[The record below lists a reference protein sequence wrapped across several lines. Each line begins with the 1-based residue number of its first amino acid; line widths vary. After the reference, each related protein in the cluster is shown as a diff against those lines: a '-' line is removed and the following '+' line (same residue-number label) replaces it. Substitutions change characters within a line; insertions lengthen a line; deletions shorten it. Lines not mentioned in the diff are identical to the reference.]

1 MSTWY
6 MSHLGL
12 FLIIFWF
19 LNIIIAY
26 LIFNEIIMF
35 TNISYRSYK
44 AALKWL
50 VWIVAI
56 FLAFFSNTWA
66 ESIYQSQIDTDSFD
80 VENATETIASL
91 QASIDWIVQ
100 QLYDLDNKELDDEWS
115 VSEKYKEIRK
125 EIVNVIQDINK
136 TTDYVS
142 AMVKKIS
149 LYKKQIKSNIDALE
163 ETRQWIDVSKEYIQE
178 FSNFLYKLNNQIS
191 YENEIDDMR
200 LVWLSN
206 NNIAVTLSNEQ
217 LVKSILVQFNDMMTS
232 LDVDEARQVQLI
244 KTLNKLKLQA
254 SENVESYTAI
264 LSALNQKKNYLIQFM
279 ELYKEDKLSE
289 QKFSMIFDNIKDVY
303 TAIQSIISNIV
314 KKDYSDV
321 TFEMPELMEQA
332 EKYYEDTNAW
342 SSNFQALAWPVYP
355 IQEIQKY
362 FKDEDFEKTNG
373 IPFQGIQI
381 VAEQWSP
388 VYSAADWVVYYV
400 SNNPWI
406 WINWAMIVHPKWYT
420 TVYLYLNNIVV
431 EKWTVVR
438 RWQLIW
444 YSGWEPGTQGAGFS
458 SAGPNLTFV
467 VFKDWVAMD
476 PLQFLDLS
484 VIENKDII
492 PEQYNI
498 KYLNDKY
505 ARTIDISEVK
515 FASWDT
521 VDERAESFLDEY
533 GVWAYRQLAFWE
545 DAVAN
550 TEIDRDVVICI
561 AFAESTLGRY
571 LTTANNIWNVWND
584 DRWNRVSFSSALAW
598 ARSIADTLNNIH
610 LWEYHTISQLSRYG
624 NVDGKIYAS
633 SPINWQRNVT
643 KCLSQI
649 KWYYV
654 PEDYPF
660 RRVLFPIL
668 ILCTRRLSIQNLI
681 KS

>member
-1 MSTWY
+1 
-6 MSHLGL
+6 
-12 FLIIFWF
+12 
-19 LNIIIAY
+19 
-26 LIFNEIIMF
+26 MF
-35 TNISYRSYK
+35 TNVYYRSHK
-44 AALKWL
+44 AALKRL
-50 VWIVAI
+50 VWIIAI
-56 FLAFFSNTWA
+56 FLAFFSTTTS

-80 VENATETIASL
+80 VEKAEETITSL
-91 QASIDWIVQ
+91 QESIDWIVE
-100 QLYDLDNKELDDEWS
+100 QLYDLDNKELNDKWS

-125 EIVNVIQDINK
+125 EIVTVVQDINK

-142 AMVKKIS
+142 EMVKRIA
-149 LYKKQIKSNIDALE
+149 LYKNQIQINSEALN
-163 ETRQWIDVSKEYIQE
+163 ETRKWIEVSKEYIQE

-191 YENEIDDMR
+191 YEDEIDDTR
-200 LVWLSN
+200 LITLSN

-217 LVKSILVQFNDMMTS
+217 LVKSMLSQFNDMMTS
-232 LDVDEARQVQLI
+232 LDVDEDRQIQLI
-244 KTLNKLKLQA
+244 KTLNKLKLKA
-254 SENVESYTAI
+254 SQNVESYTAI
-264 LSALNQKKNYLIQFM
+264 LSVLNQKKNYLIQFM
-279 ELYKEDKLSE
+279 ELYKEDKLAE
-289 QKFSMIFDNIKDVY
+289 QKFSIIFDNIKDVY

-314 KKDYSDV
+314 QKNYSDV
-321 TFEMPELMEQA
+321 SFNMNEKMEQA
-332 EKYYEDTNAW
+332 EQYYKDTNAW
-342 SSNFQALAWPVYP
+342 SSNFQVLAWPVYP
-355 IQEIQKY
+355 IQNIQKY
-362 FKDEDFEKTNG
+362 FRDSDFEKENG
-373 IPFQGIQI
+373 IPFQWIQI
-381 VAEQWSP
+381 VVEQGSP
-388 VYSAADWVVYYV
+388 VYAAADWVVYYV

-444 YSGWEPGTQGAGFS
+444 YSGWEPGTQWAWFS

-467 VFKDWVAMD
+467 VFKDGVALN
-476 PLQFLDLS
+476 PLEFLDLS
-484 VIENKDII
+484 VVENKDII

-515 FASWDT
+515 FATWDT
-521 VDERAESFLDEY
+521 VDDRAESFLNEY
-533 GVWAYRQLAFWE
+533 WVWAYRQLAFWE

-660 RRVLFPIL
+660 RIWLNP
-668 ILCTRRLSIQNLI
+668 RLTWEDDWVGEEMTYV
-681 KS
+681 KKVE

>member
-1 MSTWY
+1 
-6 MSHLGL
+6 
-12 FLIIFWF
+12 
-19 LNIIIAY
+19 
-26 LIFNEIIMF
+26 MF
-35 TNISYRSYK
+35 TNVSYRSYRTL
-44 AALKWL
+44 LKRII
-50 VWIVAI
+50 WIIAI
-56 FLAFFSNTWA
+56 FLSFIANTWA

-80 VENATETIASL
+80 VENATETIKTL
-91 QASIDWIVQ
+91 QESIDWIVE
-100 QLYDLDNKELDDEWS
+100 QLYDLDNKELNDGWDIS
-115 VSEKYKEIRK
+115 AKYKEIRK
-125 EIVNVIQDINK
+125 EIVTVVKDINK
-136 TTDYVS
+136 TTEYVS
-142 AMVKKIS
+142 NMIS
-149 LYKKQIKSNIDALE
+149 RISMYKKQIQINLE
-163 ETRQWIDVSKEYIQE
+163 ELRETRQWIDTSKEYIQE

-191 YENEIDDMR
+191 YENEIDDTR
-200 LVWLSN
+200 LIALSN

-217 LVKSILVQFNDMMTS
+217 LVKSMLNQFNDMMTS
-232 LDVDEARQVQLI
+232 LDVDETRQVQLI
-244 KTLNKLKLQA
+244 KTLNKLKLKA
-254 SENVESYTAI
+254 SENVESYFSI
-264 LSALNQKKNYLIQFM
+264 LSVLNQKKNYLIQFM
-279 ELYKEDKLSE
+279 ELYKKDKLSE

-303 TAIQSIISNIV
+303 TAIQSIIANIV

-321 TFEMPELMEQA
+321 TFDVKDKMEQA
-332 EKYYEDTNAW
+332 EKYYKDTNAW
-342 SSNFQALAWPVYP
+342 ASNFQVLAWPVYP

-362 FKDEDFEKTNG
+362 YRDADFEKTNW
-373 IPFQGIQI
+373 IPFQWIQI

-388 VYSAADWVVYYV
+388 VFAAADWFVYYV

-420 TVYLYLNNIVV
+420 TVYLYLNNIIV

-444 YSGWEPGTQGAGFS
+444 YSGWEPGTQWAWFS
-458 SAGPNLTFV
+458 SAGPNLTFI
-467 VFKDWVAMD
+467 VFKDWVALN
-476 PLQFLDLS
+476 PLEFLDLS
-484 VIENKDII
+484 VIENKDVI
-492 PEQYNI
+492 PEDYNI

-515 FASWDT
+515 FASGDT
-521 VDERAESFLDEY
+521 VDERAESFLNEY
-533 GVWAYRQLAFWE
+533 WVWAYRQLAFWE

-598 ARSIADTLNNIH
+598 ARSIADTLNNYY
-610 LWEYHTISQLSRYG
+610 LWDYHTISQLSRYG

-660 RRVLFPIL
+660 RVGLNP
-668 ILCTRRLSIQNLI
+668 RLTWEDDWVWETMTYV
-681 KS
+681 KKVD

>member
-1 MSTWY
+1 MF
-6 MSHLGL
+6 HLGL

-19 LNIIIAY
+19 LDIILVY

-44 AALKWL
+44 TALKWL
-50 VWIVAI
+50 VWIMAVMFMFI
-56 FLAFFSNTWA
+56 SNTWA

-80 VENATETIASL
+80 IDNATETITSL
-91 QASIDWIVQ
+91 QESINDIVE
-100 QLYDLDNKELDDEWS
+100 QLYDLDNKELDDKWS

-149 LYKKQIKSNIDALE
+149 LYKLQIKENTDALE

-191 YENEIDDMR
+191 YENEIDDTR
-200 LVWLSN
+200 LITLSN

-217 LVKSILVQFNDMMTS
+217 LVKSILTQFNDMMTS
-232 LDVDEARQVQLI
+232 LDVDESRQVQLI
-244 KTLNKLKLQA
+244 KTLNKLKMKA

-264 LSALNQKKNYLIQFM
+264 LSVLNQKKNYLIQFM
-279 ELYKEDKLSE
+279 DLYKEDKLAE

-303 TAIQSIISNIV
+303 TAIQSIIGNIV
-314 KKDYSDV
+314 KKDYSDA
-321 TFEMPELMEQA
+321 TFDMSTQMELA
-332 EKYYEDTNAW
+332 EKYYKDTNAW
-342 SSNFQALAWPVYP
+342 ASNFQVLAWPVYP
-355 IQEIQKY
+355 IQNIQKY
-362 FKDEDFEKTNG
+362 YRDADFEKENG
-373 IPFQGIQI
+373 IPFQWIQI

-400 SNNPWI
+400 SNNPGI

-444 YSGWEPGTQGAGFS
+444 YSGWEPGTQWAWFS
-458 SAGPNLTFV
+458 SAGPNLTFI
-467 VFKDWVAMD
+467 VFKDWVALN
-476 PLQFLDLS
+476 PLEFLDLS

-492 PEQYNI
+492 PDDYNI

-521 VDERAESFLDEY
+521 VDDRAESFLNEY

-545 DAVAN
+545 DAVVN

-584 DRWNRVSFSSALAW
+584 DSGNRVSFSSALAW

-660 RRVLFPIL
+660 RIWLNP
-668 ILCTRRLSIQNLI
+668 RLTWEDDWIGEEMTYV
-681 KS
+681 KKVD

>member
-1 MSTWY
+1 
-6 MSHLGL
+6 
-12 FLIIFWF
+12 
-19 LNIIIAY
+19 
-26 LIFNEIIMF
+26 MF
-35 TNISYRSYK
+35 TTVNYK
-44 AALKWL
+44 SHNVVFKRLIAVLTVFACFGS
-50 VWIVAI
+50 ITT
-56 FLAFFSNTWA
+56 S
-66 ESIYQSQIDTDSFD
+66 ESIYESQIDTDSFD
-80 VENATETIASL
+80 VENAAETIKTL
-91 QASIDWIVQ
+91 QDSVNDIIE
-100 QLYDLDNKELDDEWS
+100 QLYEIDDKEVNDNGS
-115 VSEKYKEIRK
+115 VSDKYKEIRK
-125 EIVNVIQDINK
+125 EIVSVIQDINK
-136 TTDYVS
+136 TTEYVS
-142 AMVKKIS
+142 TMVSRIA
-149 LYKKQIKSNIDALE
+149 LYKDQIQANVQALR
-163 ETRQWIDVSKEYIQE
+163 ETREWIDLSKEYIQE

-191 YENEIDDMR
+191 YENEIDDTR
-200 LVWLSN
+200 LIALSN

-217 LVKSILVQFNDMMTS
+217 LVKSILEQFNDMMTS
-232 LDVDEARQVQLI
+232 LDVDEEKQVSLI
-244 KTLNKLKLQA
+244 KVLNKLKVKA
-254 SENVESYTAI
+254 SENVESYQAI
-264 LSALNQKKNYLIQFM
+264 LSVLNQKKNYLIQFM
-279 ELYKEDKLSE
+279 QLYKDDLLAE

-303 TAIQSIISNIV
+303 TAVQWIISNIV

-321 TFEMPELMEQA
+321 TFNVPEAMKEA
-332 EKYYEDTNAW
+332 EKYYDDTNAW
-342 SSNFQALAWPVYP
+342 ASNLQVLAWPIYP
-355 IQEIQKY
+355 IQNIQKY
-362 FKDEDFEKTNG
+362 FRDEDFEKENG
-373 IPFQGIQI
+373 IPFQWIQI

-406 WINWAMIVHPKWYT
+406 WINWAMIIHPKWYV
-420 TVYLYLNNIVV
+420 TVYMYLNNILV

-444 YSGWEPGTQGAGFS
+444 YSGWEPGTQWAGFS
-458 SAGPNLTFV
+458 SAGPNLTFI
-467 VFKDWVAMD
+467 VFKDWVALN
-476 PLQFLDLS
+476 PLEFLDLS

-492 PEQYNI
+492 PDEYNI

-515 FASWDT
+515 FATWDT
-521 VDERAESFLDEY
+521 VDDRAESFLNEY

-550 TEIDRDVVICI
+550 TQIDRDVVICI

-598 ARSIADTLNNIH
+598 ARSIPDTLNNIH
-610 LWEYHTISQLSRYG
+610 LWDYHTISQLSRYG

-660 RRVLFPIL
+660 RLGLNP
-668 ILCTRRLSIQNLI
+668 RLTWEDDWVWEEMTYV
-681 KS
+681 KKVD

>member
-1 MSTWY
+1 
-6 MSHLGL
+6 
-12 FLIIFWF
+12 
-19 LNIIIAY
+19 
-26 LIFNEIIMF
+26 MF
-35 TNISYRSYK
+35 TNVSYRSYK
-44 AALKWL
+44 TILKRV
-50 VWIVAI
+50 VWI
-56 FLAFFSNTWA
+56 LAVLFTFVSNTWA

-80 VENATETIASL
+80 VENATETINAL
-91 QASIDWIVQ
+91 QKSIDDIVE
-100 QLYDLDNKELDDEWS
+100 QLYDLDNKELNDKWS
-115 VSEKYKEIRK
+115 VSDKYKEIRK

-136 TTDYVS
+136 TTEYVS
-142 AMVKKIS
+142 KMISKIA
-149 LYKKQIKSNIDALE
+149 LYKKQIQANVEALR

-178 FSNFLYKLNNQIS
+178 FTNFLYKLNNQIS
-191 YENEIDDMR
+191 YENEIDDTR
-200 LVWLSN
+200 LIALSE
-206 NNIAVTLSNEQ
+206 NIAVSLSNEQ
-217 LVKSILVQFNDMMTS
+217 LVKSMLNQFNDMMTS

-244 KTLNKLKLQA
+244 KTLNRLKLKA
-254 SENVESYTAI
+254 SENVQSYTAI
-264 LSALNQKKNYLIQFM
+264 LSTLNQKKNYLIQFM
-279 ELYKEDKLSE
+279 KLYRDDMLAE
-289 QKFSMIFDNIKDVY
+289 QKFNIIFDNIKDVY
-303 TAIQSIISNIV
+303 TAIQSIIANIV

-321 TFEMPELMEQA
+321 TFDVKEKMEQA
-332 EKYYEDTNAW
+332 EKYYKDTNAW
-342 SSNFQALAWPVYP
+342 SSNFQVLAWPIYP
-355 IQEIQKY
+355 IQSIQKY
-362 FKDEDFEKTNG
+362 FRDADFEKTNG
-373 IPFQGIQI
+373 IPFQWIQI

-400 SNNPWI
+400 SNNPGI

-420 TVYLYLNNIVV
+420 TVYLYLNNIVI

-444 YSGWEPGTQGAGFS
+444 YSGWEPGTQWAWFN
-458 SAGPNLTFV
+458 SAGPNLTFI
-467 VFKDWVAMD
+467 VFKDWVALN
-476 PLQFLDLS
+476 PLEFLDLS

-492 PEQYNI
+492 PEEYNI

-515 FASWDT
+515 FASGDT
-521 VDERAESFLDEY
+521 VNDRAESFLNEY

-550 TEIDRDVVICI
+550 TQIDRDVVICI

-598 ARSIADTLNNIH
+598 ARSIADTLNNYY

-660 RRVLFPIL
+660 RIGLNP
-668 ILCTRRLSIQNLI
+668 RLTWEDDWVWETMTYV
-681 KS
+681 KKVD

>member
-1 MSTWY
+1 
-6 MSHLGL
+6 
-12 FLIIFWF
+12 
-19 LNIIIAY
+19 
-26 LIFNEIIMF
+26 MF
-35 TNISYRSYK
+35 TTINYRSYK
-44 AALKWL
+44 VVLKRIIAIL
-50 VWIVAI
+50 AI
-56 FLAFFSNTWA
+56 FGCFWSFTTS
-66 ESIYQSQIDTDSFD
+66 ESIYESQLDTDSFD
-80 VENATETIASL
+80 VNNATETINAL
-91 QASIDWIVQ
+91 QESIDEIVS
-100 QLYDLDNKELDDEWS
+100 QLYELDNQELNDKGS

-136 TTDYVS
+136 TTEYVS
-142 AMVKKIS
+142 TMVWRIA
-149 LYKKQIKSNIDALE
+149 LYQKQIQANVLALK
-163 ETRQWIDVSKEYIQE
+163 ETREWIDTSKEYIQE

-191 YENEIDDMR
+191 YENEIDDTR
-200 LVWLSN
+200 LIALSN

-217 LVKSILVQFNDMMTS
+217 LVKSILNQFNEMMTS
-232 LDVDEARQVQLI
+232 LDIDEEKQVRII
-244 KTLNKLKLQA
+244 KALNKLKINA
-254 SENVESYTAI
+254 SENVESYRAI
-264 LSALNQKKNYLIQFM
+264 LSVLNQKKNYLIQFM
-279 ELYKEDKLSE
+279 QLYKDDQLNE
-289 QKFSMIFDNIKDVY
+289 QKFSMIFDNVKDVY
-303 TAIQSIISNIV
+303 TAIQSMISNIV

-321 TFEMPELMEQA
+321 TFNMPEKMEQA
-332 EKYYEDTNAW
+332 EKYYDETNAW
-342 SSNFQALAWPVYP
+342 ASNLQVIAWPIYP
-355 IQEIQKY
+355 IQNIQRY
-362 FKDEDFEKTNG
+362 FRDADFENENG

-381 VAEQWSP
+381 VAEQWTP
-388 VYSAADWVVYYV
+388 VYSAADWVVYQV

-406 WINWAMIVHPKWYT
+406 WINWALIVHPKWYI
-420 TVYLYLNNIVV
+420 TVYMYLNNILV
-431 EKWTVVR
+431 EKWDVVR

-444 YSGWEPGTQGAGFS
+444 HSGWEPGTQWAWFS
-458 SAGPNLTFV
+458 SAGPNLTFT
-467 VFKDWVAMD
+467 VFKDWVALD

-515 FASWDT
+515 FASGDT
-521 VDERAESFLDEY
+521 VNDRAESFLNEY

-550 TEIDRDVVICI
+550 TQIDRDVVICI

-598 ARSIADTLNNIH
+598 ARSIPDTLNNYY
-610 LWEYHTISQLSRYG
+610 LWNYHTISQLSRYG

-633 SPINWQRNVT
+633 SPINRQRNVT

-660 RRVLFPIL
+660 RIDLNP
-668 ILCTRRLSIQNLI
+668 RLTWEDDWVGETMTYV
-681 KS
+681 KKVD

>member
-1 MSTWY
+1 
-6 MSHLGL
+6 
-12 FLIIFWF
+12 
-19 LNIIIAY
+19 
-26 LIFNEIIMF
+26 MF
-35 TNISYRSYK
+35 TNVSYRSYK
-44 AALKWL
+44 VLLKRV
-50 VWIVAI
+50 VWIMAI
-56 FLAFFSNTWA
+56 FLTFVSNTWA
-66 ESIYQSQIDTDSFD
+66 ESIYQSKIDTDSFD
-80 VENATETIASL
+80 VENAAETIASL
-91 QASIDWIVQ
+91 QESIDSIVE
-100 QLYDLDNKELDDEWS
+100 QLYDLDNKELNDQWS
-115 VSEKYKEIRK
+115 VSDKYKEIRK
-125 EIVNVIQDINK
+125 EIVTVIQDINK

-142 AMVKKIS
+142 DMLKKIAS
-149 LYKKQIKSNIDALE
+149 YKNQIQINLDLLN
-163 ETRQWIDVSKEYIQE
+163 ETRKWIEVSKEYIQE

-191 YENEIDDMR
+191 YDNEIDDTR
-200 LVWLSN
+200 LIALSS
-206 NNIAVTLSNEQ
+206 NNIAVSLSNEQ
-217 LVKSILVQFNDMMTS
+217 LVKSMLSQFNDMMTS
-232 LDVDEARQVQLI
+232 LDVDENRQVQII
-244 KTLNKLKLQA
+244 KTLNKLKLKA
-254 SENVESYTAI
+254 SENVESYSAI
-264 LSALNQKKNYLIQFM
+264 LSVLNQKKNYLIQFM
-279 ELYKEDKLSE
+279 ELYKEDKLAE

-314 KKDYSDV
+314 QKDYSDANFDM
-321 TFEMPELMEQA
+321 TEKMKIA
-332 EKYYEDTNAW
+332 EKFYNDTNAG
-342 SSNFQALAWPVYP
+342 SSNLQVLAWPIYP
-355 IQEIQKY
+355 IQNIQRY
-362 FKDEDFEKTNG
+362 FRDEDFESKNG

-388 VYSAADWVVYYV
+388 VYSAADWVVYHV

-406 WINWAMIVHPKWYT
+406 WINWALIVHPKWYI

-444 YSGWEPGTQGAGFS
+444 YSGWEPGTQWAWFS

-467 VFKDWVAMD
+467 VFKDWVALN
-476 PLQFLDLS
+476 PLEFLDLS
-484 VIENKDII
+484 VVEDKDII
-492 PEQYNI
+492 PEEYNI

-515 FASWDT
+515 FASGDT
-521 VDERAESFLDEY
+521 VNDRAESFLNEY

-561 AFAESTLGRY
+561 AFAESTLWRY
-571 LTTANNIWNVWND
+571 LTTENNIWNVWND

-660 RRVLFPIL
+660 RIWLNP
-668 ILCTRRLSIQNLI
+668 RLTWEDDWVGETMTYV
-681 KS
+681 KKVD